1 MAFNPLAGIFSL
13 YRAAFFPSEL
23 DWYAVLVGTLVTLV
37 LLAIGIVVFKR
48 TERAVLKEI

>member
-1 MAFNPLAGIFSL
+1 LAGVFSL
-13 YRAAFFPSEL
+13 YRAAFFPGEL
-23 DWYAVLVGTLVTLV
+23 DWYAVIVGTAVTLV

>member
-1 MAFNPLAGIFSL
+1 MSFNPLVAIFDL

-23 DWYAVLVGTLVTLV
+23 NWYAVLVGTLVTLV
-37 LLAIGIVVFKR
+37 LLAIGILVFKR